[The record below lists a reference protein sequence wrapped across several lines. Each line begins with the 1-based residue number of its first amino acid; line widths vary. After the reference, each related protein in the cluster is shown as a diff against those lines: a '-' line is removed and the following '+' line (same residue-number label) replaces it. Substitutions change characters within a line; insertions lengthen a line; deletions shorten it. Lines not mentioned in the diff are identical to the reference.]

1 MTVRVT
7 DREVETFV
15 AGGNTFRVLDDGT
28 STDGRIGIV
37 EAELPPGWPG
47 PPQHV
52 HREHDETFY
61 VLEGRVRYA
70 SGDVEFIAE
79 PGDLV
84 TVPAGDPH
92 TFGNADADKRARI
105 LGSVSPATYIEFFR
119 RMATLPVGPDGRI
132 DRDVV
137 LKLMSD
143 FASHPY
149 PED

>member
-1 MTVRVT
+1 VT
-7 DREVETFV
+7 DREVETFF

-37 EAELPPGWPG
+37 ECVLDPGWPG

-70 SGDVEFIAE
+70 SGAEEFVAE

-92 TFGNADADKRARI
+92 TFGNADPDRPARLI
-105 LGSVSPATYIEFFR
+105 GSCSPARFIDFFR
-119 RMATLPVGPDGRI
+119 KLAVLPVGADGRHN
-132 DRDVV
+132 RDE
-137 LKLMSD
+137 LLALMD
-143 FASHPY
+143 EYASHPY
-149 PED
+149 IG